1 MAELTRPLAA
11 RGVTVIPPGWEAHH
25 QPVTEAAM
33 TAVIELWSGADPE
46 WTWDDEAQAEVRD
59 RGQKLW
65 AGVARIQQRND
76 SDLEVAGDQQVTTH
90 RYLVTLPREAGTG
103 AWVRV
108 AESTDPLLDW
118 LKVVDTQKGSI
129 RWERDL
135 ICTDNLG

>member
-11 RGVTVIPPGWEAHH
+11 RGVTVIPTGWEAHH

-46 WTWDDEAQAEVRD
+46 WTWADEAQAEVRD